1 MFINYVI
8 DSICFCQIFTVC
20 YKSEEQGRVKNSMS
34 GKVFT
39 QSTIMN
45 SKYFKEFKANDE
57 TIKQPRRIY
66 TWVNIYFMMGQR
78 KALKPHLTVQGASA
92 S

>member
-8 DSICFCQIFTVC
+8 DSICFCQMFTVC

-39 QSTIMN
+39 RLTIMN
-45 SKYFKEFKANDE
+45 SKYFKEFKANNE
-57 TIKQPRRIY
+57 TII
-66 TWVNIYFMMGQR
+66 T
-78 KALKPHLTVQGASA
+78 
-92 S
+92 